1 VTATLDI
8 PEQNQDMVLDQ
19 SADDYWN
26 HYQLTFALYS
36 VSDRAIPSAFDGLK
50 PGQRRL
56 LYQMHDSRL
65 LPGNKPQKSSKVCSA
80 VTGNLH
86 PHGGASMYGAAALM
100 AAEFQRVK
108 VIDGQGAFPR
118 IQGDIPA
125 ADRYTEMRLS
135 APGAALTA
143 ELDDHAVP
151 MVSTFDGEWI
161 EPTMLPAQWPV
172 LLCNG
177 AVGIAEG
184 WATKVPAHNPREI
197 MAACRALLARPNT
210 TDDTLMKLIPGP
222 DWGCGASVVGTAG
235 LREYITTGRGQLTV
249 RGTVSVDG
257 KNVIVTELPPG
268 VASNTVQERIRAL
281 VESGEMS
288 GVADMSDLTD
298 RRNGLRI
305 VVTAKRGH
313 SAETIRDQL
322 LALTPL
328 ESTFAASLVALDE
341 DRVPRWWTVRE
352 LIGAFLHLRDSVV
365 LRRSEYRLE
374 KVTARRHL
382 VSGLMLIHLDIDAAV
397 AVIRGSDTV
406 DDARRGL
413 QERFS
418 IDEEQA
424 NYVLALQ
431 LRRLTKLDVIE
442 LQAEADKL
450 DAEFLELTELVT
462 NPDARRKVIDKE
474 LVETAKLFKG
484 PEFDRRT
491 VLDAEATPVSAGAD
505 DDGPRERK
513 VNTAWRLDDRG
524 VFSDSHGELLASGL
538 GWAVWTDGRIKFT
551 NGSGLPYKIRDIP
564 VAPDITGLLASGVL
578 ADGYHL
584 ALVTRRGKVLRI
596 DPAAVNPQG
605 AAGNGVAGVKLAADG
620 DEVIAALPVSCGN
633 GEAILSVSE
642 KGWKVTEVADIP
654 VKGRGG
660 AGVGFHPLVNGET
673 ALVSATISAT
683 GFVRGKRSV
692 RAEKRA
698 KASVK
703 GSGADV
709 TPAEQP

>member
-1 VTATLDI
+1 MTATLDV
-8 PEQNQDMVLDQ
+8 PEQNPDLILDQ

-26 HYQLTFALYS
+26 RYQLTFALYS
-36 VSDRAIPSAFDGLK
+36 VSDRAIPSAYDGLK

-56 LYQMHDSRL
+56 LYQMHESKL
-65 LPGNKPQKSSKVCSA
+65 TPGNKPQKSSKVCSA

-86 PHGGASMYGAAALM
+86 PHGGTSMYGAAALM

-118 IQGDIPA
+118 VQGDIPA

-135 APGAALTA
+135 AAGAALTA
-143 ELDDHAVP
+143 ELDSHAVP

-161 EPTMLPAQWPV
+161 EPTVLPAQWPV

-197 MAACRALLARPNT
+197 MVACRALLKTPNM
-210 TDDTLMKLIPGP
+210 TDDRLIKLIPGP

-235 LREYITTGRGQLTV
+235 LREYITTGRGQFTV
-249 RGTVSVDG
+249 RGTLSVDG
-257 KNVIVTELPPG
+257 KNVVITELPPG

-281 VESGEMS
+281 VESGELS

-313 SAETIRDQL
+313 DAEQIRDQL

-341 DRVPRWWTVRE
+341 NRVPRWWSVRE
-352 LIGAFLHLRDSVV
+352 LIKAFLALRDSVV
-365 LRRSEYRLE
+365 LHRSEYRLE

-382 VSGLMLIHLDIDAAV
+382 VSGLMTIHLDIDAAV

-406 DDARRGL
+406 DEARQGL
-413 QERFS
+413 QDRFK
-418 IDEEQA
+418 IDAVQA
-424 NYVLALQ
+424 DYVLALQ

-442 LQAEADKL
+442 LQAEAERL
-450 DAEFLELTELVT
+450 DAEYAELTELVS
-462 NPDARRKVIDKE
+462 NPDARRVVIDKE

-491 VLDAEATPVSAGAD
+491 VLDFEAAPVTSGGA

-513 VNTAWRLDDRG
+513 VNASWRLDDRG
-524 VFSDSHGELLASGL
+524 VFSDNHGELLTSGL
-538 GWAVWTDGRIKFT
+538 GWAVWTDGRVKFT
-551 NGSGLPYKIRDIP
+551 TGGGLPYKIRDIP
-564 VAPDITGLLASGVL
+564 VAPDITGLLGSGVL
-578 ADGYHL
+578 PEGSHL

-605 AAGNGVAGVKLAADG
+605 VAGNGVAGVKLAGDN
-620 DEVIAALPVSCGN
+620 DEVIAALPVSCVN
-633 GEAILSVSE
+633 GEAILSLAE
-642 KGWKVTEVADIP
+642 KSWKVTEVADIP

-660 AGVGFHPLVNGET
+660 AGVGFHPFVKGEG
-673 ALVSATISAT
+673 ALLAASISAT
-683 GFVRGKRSV
+683 GFVRGKRAV
-692 RAEKRA
+692 RAENRA
-698 KASVK
+698 KASIK
-703 GSGADV
+703 GSGLDV
-709 TPAEQP
+709 APVE

>member
-1 VTATLDI
+1 MTATLDV
-8 PEQNQDMVLDQ
+8 PEQNPDLVLDQ

-26 HYQLTFALYS
+26 RYQLTFALYS

-56 LYQMHDSRL
+56 LYQMHDSKL
-65 LPGNKPQKSSKVCSA
+65 LPGNKPQKSSKICSA

-86 PHGGASMYGAAALM
+86 PHGGASMYGTAALM

-151 MVSTFDGEWI
+151 MVSTFDGEWT
-161 EPTMLPAQWPV
+161 EPLMLPARWPV

-184 WATKVPAHNPREI
+184 WATKVPAHNPRQV
-197 MAACRALLARPNT
+197 MAACRALLAEPDLS
-210 TDDTLMKLIPGP
+210 DDALTELIPGP

-235 LREYITTGRGQLTV
+235 LRDYITTGRGAFTV

-257 KNVIVTELPPG
+257 KSVIVTELPPG
-268 VASNTVQERIRAL
+268 VASSTVQERIRAL
-281 VESGEMS
+281 VESGELP

-313 SAETIRDQL
+313 NAESIREQL

-341 DRVPRWWTVRE
+341 NRVPRWWSVRE
-352 LIGAFLHLRDSVV
+352 LITAFLSLRDSVV
-365 LRRSEYRLE
+365 VRRSEYRLE

-382 VSGLMLIHLDIDAAV
+382 VAGLLTIHVDIDAAV

-406 DDARRGL
+406 DEARRGL
-413 QERFS
+413 QERFG
-418 IDEEQA
+418 IDAEQA
-424 NYVLALQ
+424 DYVLALQ
-431 LRRLTKLDVIE
+431 LRRLTRLDVIE
-442 LQAEADKL
+442 LQTEAEKL
-450 DAEFLELTELVT
+450 DAEFAELTELVS
-462 NPDARRKVIDKE
+462 NPDARRVVIDNE
-474 LVETAKLFKG
+474 LVATAKLFDG
-484 PEFDRRT
+484 AEFNRRT
-491 VLDAEATPVSAGAD
+491 VLDATATPVASSTDEAGS
-505 DDGPRERK
+505 RERK
-513 VNTAWRLDDRG
+513 VNTVWRLDDRG
-524 VFSDSHGELLASGL
+524 VFSDSHGDLLTSGL

-551 NGSGLPYKIRDIP
+551 TGGGLPYKVRDIP
-564 VAPDITGLLASGVL
+564 VAPDITGLLRSGVL
-578 ADGYHL
+578 APGSHL

-605 AAGNGVAGVKLAADG
+605 AAGNGVAGVKLLGED
-620 DEVIAALPVSCGN
+620 DEVIAALPLTCEN
-633 GEAILSVSE
+633 GEAILSRSE

-660 AGVGFHPLVNGET
+660 AGVGFHPFVSGED
-673 ALVSATISAT
+673 ALLSVSISTT
-683 GFVRGKRSV
+683 GFVRGGRPV

-703 GSGADV
+703 GTGTDI
-709 TPAEQP
+709 TPAT

>member
-1 VTATLDI
+1 MTATLDI
-8 PEQNQDMVLDQ
+8 PEQNPDLVLDQ

-26 HYQLTFALYS
+26 QYQLTFALYS
-36 VSDRAIPSAFDGLK
+36 VSDRAIPSAYDGLK

-100 AAEFQRVK
+100 AADFQRVK

-143 ELDDHAVP
+143 ELDSHAVP
-151 MVSTFDGEWI
+151 MVPTFDGEWT
-161 EPTMLPAQWPV
+161 EPTWLPAQWPV

-184 WATKVPAHNPREI
+184 WATRVPAHNPREV
-197 MAACRALLARPNT
+197 MAACRALLKTPNM
-210 TDDTLMKLIPGP
+210 TDDRLVKLIPGP

-235 LREYITTGRGQLTV
+235 LREYITTGRGHFTV
-249 RGTVSVDG
+249 RGKVTVEG
-257 KNVIVTELPPG
+257 KNCIITELPPG
-268 VASNTVQERIRAL
+268 VASSTVQDRIRSM
-281 VESGEMS
+281 VESGDLS

-313 SAETIRDQL
+313 DAEKIREQL

-341 DRVPRWWTVRE
+341 NRVPRWWSVRE
-352 LIGAFLHLRDSVV
+352 LISAFLHLRDSVV
-365 LRRSEYRLE
+365 LHRSEYRLE

-382 VSGLMLIHLDIDAAV
+382 VSGLMTIHLDIDAAV
-397 AVIRGSDTV
+397 AVIRGSETV
-406 DDARRGL
+406 DDARQGL
-413 QERFS
+413 QKRFK
-418 IDEEQA
+418 IDELQA
-424 NYVLALQ
+424 DYVLGLQ

-442 LQAEADKL
+442 LQAEAEKL
-450 DAEFLELTELVT
+450 DAEFAELTELVT

-491 VLDAEATPVSAGAD
+491 VLDFEATPVTANTD
-505 DDGPRERK
+505 EDGPRERK

-524 VFSDSHGELLASGL
+524 VFSDSHGELLTSGL

-551 NGSGLPYKIRDIP
+551 TGNGLPYKIRDIP
-564 VAPDITGLLASGVL
+564 VAPDITGLLGSGVL
-578 ADGYHL
+578 PLGYHL

-605 AAGNGVAGVKLAADG
+605 VAGNGVAGVKLAAQDPE

-642 KGWKVTEVADIP
+642 KSWKVTEVADIP

-660 AGVGFHPLVNGET
+660 AGVGFHPFVKGEA
-673 ALVSATISAT
+673 ALVTAAISAT
-683 GFVRGKRSV
+683 GYVRGKRSV
-692 RAEKRA
+692 RAENRA
-698 KASVK
+698 KAAIK
-703 GSGADV
+703 GSGSDV
-709 TPAEQP
+709 TPAE

>member
-1 VTATLDI
+1 MTATLDV
-8 PEQNQDMVLDQ
+8 PEQNPDLVLDQ

-26 HYQLTFALYS
+26 RYQLTFALYS

-56 LYQMHDSRL
+56 LYQMHDSKL

-151 MVSTFDGEWI
+151 MVQTFDGEWT
-161 EPTMLPAQWPV
+161 EPTVLPAQWPV

-222 DWGCGASVVGTAG
+222 DWGCGATVVGTAG
-235 LREYITTGRGQLTV
+235 LRDYITTGRGAFTV

-257 KNVIVTELPPG
+257 KNCIITELPPG

-305 VVTAKRGH
+305 VVTAKRGY
-313 SAETIRDQL
+313 SAETIREQL

-341 DRVPRWWTVRE
+341 DRVPRWWSVRE

-365 LRRSEYRLE
+365 LHRSEYRLD

-382 VSGLMLIHLDIDAAV
+382 VAGLMKIHLDIDAAV

-406 DDARRGL
+406 DEARQGL
-413 QERFS
+413 QERFK

-442 LQAEADKL
+442 LQAEAEKL
-450 DAEFLELTELVT
+450 DAEFAALSELVA
-462 NPDARRKVIDKE
+462 NPDARRKVIDQE

-491 VLDAEATPVSAGAD
+491 VLDSEATPVASGAD
-505 DDGPRERK
+505 EDGSRERK
-513 VNTAWRLDDRG
+513 VNASWRLDDRG
-524 VFSDSHGELLASGL
+524 VFSDSHGDLLTSGL

-551 NGSGLPYKIRDIP
+551 TGSGLPYKIRDIP
-564 VAPDITGLLASGVL
+564 VAPDIIGLVRSGVL
-578 ADGYHL
+578 TDGHHL
-584 ALVTRRGKVLRI
+584 ALVTRRGKILRI

-605 AAGNGVAGVKLAADG
+605 VAGNGVAGVKLAGDG

-633 GEAILSVSE
+633 DEAILSVSE
-642 KGWKVTEVADIP
+642 KGWKVTEVPDIP

-660 AGVGFHPLVNGET
+660 GGVGFHPFVNGED
-673 ALVSATISAT
+673 ALLSASISAT
-683 GFVRGKRSV
+683 GFVRGKRAV
-692 RAEKRA
+692 QAEKRA

-709 TPAEQP
+709 TPAG

>member
-1 VTATLDI
+1 MTSTLDV
-8 PEQNQDMVLDQ
+8 PEQNPDLVLDQ

-26 HYQLTFALYS
+26 RYQLTFALYS
-36 VSDRAIPSAFDGLK
+36 VSDRAIPSAYDGLK

-56 LYQMHDSRL
+56 LYQMHEGKL
-65 LPGNKPQKSSKVCSA
+65 LPGNKPQKSSKICSA

-86 PHGGASMYGAAALM
+86 PHGGTSMYGAAALM
-100 AAEFQRVK
+100 AADFQRVK

-143 ELDDHAVP
+143 ELDSHAVP

-161 EPTMLPAQWPV
+161 EPTVLPAQWPV

-197 MAACRALLARPNT
+197 MAACRALLKTPNM
-210 TDDTLMKLIPGP
+210 TDDRLVKLIPGP
-222 DWGCGASVVGTAG
+222 DWGSGASVIGTAG
-235 LREYITTGRGQLTV
+235 LREYITTGRGHFTV
-249 RGTVSVDG
+249 RGTLSVEG
-257 KNVIVTELPPG
+257 KNVIITELPPG

-281 VESGEMS
+281 VESGELS

-313 SAETIRDQL
+313 NAEQIRDQL

-341 DRVPRWWTVRE
+341 NRVPRWWSVRE
-352 LIGAFLHLRDSVV
+352 LIRAFLQLRDSVV
-365 LRRSEYRLE
+365 LHRSEYRLE

-382 VSGLMLIHLDIDAAV
+382 VSGLMTIHIDIDAAV

-406 DDARRGL
+406 DEARQGL
-413 QERFS
+413 QDRFN
-418 IDEEQA
+418 IDAVQA
-424 NYVLALQ
+424 DYVLALQ

-442 LQAEADKL
+442 LQAEAERL
-450 DAEFLELTELVT
+450 DAEFAELTELVS
-462 NPDARRKVIDKE
+462 NPEARQAVIDKE

-484 PEFDRRT
+484 PEYDRRT
-491 VLDAEATPVSAGAD
+491 VLDFDATPVSAGSAE
-505 DDGPRERK
+505 DGPRERK
-513 VNTAWRLDDRG
+513 VNAAWRLDDRG
-524 VFSDSHGELLASGL
+524 VFSDRHGELLTSGL
-538 GWAVWTDGRIKFT
+538 GWAVWTDGRVKFT
-551 NGSGLPYKIRDIP
+551 AGGGLPYKIRDIP
-564 VAPDITGLLASGVL
+564 VAPDITRLLCSGVL
-578 ADGYHL
+578 PEGFHL
-584 ALVTRRGKVLRI
+584 ALVTRRGKILRI
-596 DPAAVNPQG
+596 DPSTVNPQG
-605 AAGNGVAGVKLAADG
+605 VAGNGVAGVKLGGEG
-620 DEVIAALPVSCGN
+620 DEVIAALPVSCAN
-633 GEAILSVSE
+633 GEAILSLAE
-642 KGWKVTEVADIP
+642 KSWKVTEVADIP

-660 AGVGFHPLVNGET
+660 AGVGFHPFVKGEN
-673 ALVSATISAT
+673 ALLAASISAT
-683 GFVRGKRSV
+683 GYVRGKRAV
-692 RAEKRA
+692 RAEGRA
-698 KASVK
+698 KASTK
-703 GSGADV
+703 GSGLDV
-709 TPAEQP
+709 KPAE

>member
-1 VTATLDI
+1 MTATLDV
-8 PEQNQDMVLDQ
+8 PEQNPDLVLDQ

-26 HYQLTFALYS
+26 RYQLTFALYS
-36 VSDRAIPSAFDGLK
+36 VSDRAIPSAYDGLK

-56 LYQMHDSRL
+56 LYQMHDSKL
-65 LPGNKPQKSSKVCSA
+65 TPGNKPQKSSKVCSA

-86 PHGGASMYGAAALM
+86 PHGGTSMYGAAALM

-143 ELDDHAVP
+143 ELDSHAVP

-161 EPTMLPAQWPV
+161 EPTVLPAQWPV

-197 MAACRALLARPNT
+197 MAACRALLKTPNM
-210 TDDTLMKLIPGP
+210 TDDRLVKLIPGP
-222 DWGCGASVVGTAG
+222 DWGCGATVVGTAG
-235 LREYITTGRGQLTV
+235 LREYITTGRGQFTV
-249 RGTVSVDG
+249 RGTLSVDG
-257 KNVIVTELPPG
+257 KNVVITELPPG

-281 VESGEMS
+281 VESGELP

-313 SAETIRDQL
+313 SAEQIRDQL

-328 ESTFAASLVALDE
+328 EGTFAASLVALDE
-341 DRVPRWWTVRE
+341 NRVPRWWSVRE
-352 LIGAFLHLRDSVV
+352 LIKAFLSLRDSVV
-365 LRRSEYRLE
+365 LHRSEYRLE
-374 KVTARRHL
+374 KVAARRHL
-382 VSGLMLIHLDIDAAV
+382 VAGLMTIHLDIDAAV

-406 DDARRGL
+406 DEARQGL
-413 QERFS
+413 QDRFK
-418 IDEEQA
+418 IDAVQA
-424 NYVLALQ
+424 DYVLALQ

-442 LQAEADKL
+442 LQAEAERL
-450 DAEFLELTELVT
+450 DAEFAQLTELVSD
-462 NPDARRKVIDKE
+462 PEARKSVIDKE

-491 VLDAEATPVSAGAD
+491 VLDFDATPVTSGGG

-513 VNTAWRLDDRG
+513 VNASWRLDDRG
-524 VFSDSHGELLASGL
+524 VFSDRHGELLTSGL
-538 GWAVWTDGRIKFT
+538 GWAVWTDGRVKFT
-551 NGSGLPYKIRDIP
+551 SGGGLPYKVREIP
-564 VAPDITGLLASGVL
+564 VAPDITGLVCSGVL
-578 ADGYHL
+578 PEGYHL
-584 ALVTRRGKVLRI
+584 ALVTRRGKILRI

-605 AAGNGVAGVKLAADG
+605 VAGNGVAGVKLAGAD
-620 DEVIAALPVSCGN
+620 DEVIAALPVSCAN
-633 GEAILSVSE
+633 VEAILSLAE
-642 KGWKVTEVADIP
+642 KSWKVTEVADIP

-660 AGVGFHPLVNGET
+660 AGVGFHPFVKGES
-673 ALVSATISAT
+673 ALLAASISAT
-683 GFVRGKRSV
+683 GFVRGKRAV
-692 RAEKRA
+692 RAENRA
-698 KASVK
+698 KASIK
-703 GSGADV
+703 GSGLDV
-709 TPAEQP
+709 TPAG

>member
-1 VTATLDI
+1 MTATLDV
-8 PEQNQDMVLDQ
+8 PEQNPDLVLDQ

-26 HYQLTFALYS
+26 RYQLTFALYS
-36 VSDRAIPSAFDGLK
+36 VSDRAIPSAYDGLK

-56 LYQMHDSRL
+56 LYQMHDSKL

-151 MVSTFDGEWI
+151 MVQTFDGEWT
-161 EPTMLPAQWPV
+161 EPTVLPAQWPV

-222 DWGCGASVVGTAG
+222 DWGCGATVVGTAG
-235 LREYITTGRGQLTV
+235 LRDYITTGRGAFTV
-249 RGTVSVDG
+249 RGTLTVDG
-257 KNVIVTELPPG
+257 KNVVITELPPG

-281 VESGEMS
+281 VESGDLA

-313 SAETIRDQL
+313 SADTIRDQL
-322 LALTPL
+322 LAMTPL

-341 DRVPRWWTVRE
+341 NRVPRWWSVRE
-352 LIGAFLHLRDSVV
+352 LIFAFLQLRDSVV
-365 LRRSEYRLE
+365 LHRSEYRLE

-382 VSGLMLIHLDIDAAV
+382 VAGLMKIHLDIDAAV
-397 AVIRGSDTV
+397 AVIRGSETV
-406 DDARRGL
+406 DEARQGL
-413 QERFS
+413 QDRFK

-442 LQAEADKL
+442 LQAEAEKL
-450 DAEFLELTELVT
+450 DAEFAELTELVT
-462 NPDARRKVIDKE
+462 NPEARRAVIDKE

-484 PEFDRRT
+484 AEFDRRT
-491 VLDAEATPVSAGAD
+491 VLDAEGVPVSGGAD
-505 DDGPRERK
+505 EDGPRERK
-513 VNTAWRLDDRG
+513 VNASWRLDDRG
-524 VFSDSHGELLASGL
+524 VFSDSHGELLTSGL

-551 NGSGLPYKIRDIP
+551 TGGGLPYKTRDIP
-564 VAPDITGLLASGVL
+564 VAPDIVGLLRSGVL
-578 ADGYHL
+578 PDGYHL
-584 ALVTRRGKVLRI
+584 ALVTRRGKILRV
-596 DPAAVNPQG
+596 DPMVVNPQG
-605 AAGNGVAGVKLAADG
+605 AAGNGVAGVKLAGDG
-620 DEVIAALPVSCGN
+620 DEVIAALPVSCAN
-633 GEAILSVSE
+633 GEAILSISE
-642 KGWKVTEVADIP
+642 KAWKVTEVADIP

-660 AGVGFHPLVNGET
+660 AGVGFHPFVKGED
-673 ALVSATISAT
+673 ALLSVSISAT
-683 GFVRGKRSV
+683 GYVRGGKTV
-692 RAEKRA
+692 RPEGRA
-698 KASVK
+698 KASIK
-703 GSGADV
+703 GPGGTNV
-709 TPAEQP
+709 TPAE

>member
-1 VTATLDI
+1 MTATLDV
-8 PEQNQDMVLDQ
+8 PEQNPDLVLDQ

-26 HYQLTFALYS
+26 RYQLTFALYS
-36 VSDRAIPSAFDGLK
+36 VSDRAIPSAYDGLK

-56 LYQMHDSRL
+56 LYQMHDSKL
-65 LPGNKPQKSSKVCSA
+65 TPGNKPQKSSKVCSA

-86 PHGGASMYGAAALM
+86 PHGGTSMYGAAALM

-143 ELDDHAVP
+143 ELDSHAVP

-161 EPTMLPAQWPV
+161 EPTVLPAQWPV

-197 MAACRALLARPNT
+197 MAACRALLKTPNM
-210 TDDTLMKLIPGP
+210 TDDRLVKLIPGP
-222 DWGCGASVVGTAG
+222 DWGCGATVVGTAG
-235 LREYITTGRGQLTV
+235 LREYITTGRGQFTV
-249 RGTVSVDG
+249 RGTLSVDG
-257 KNVIVTELPPG
+257 KNVVITELPPG

-281 VESGEMS
+281 VESGELP

-313 SAETIRDQL
+313 SAEQIRDQL

-328 ESTFAASLVALDE
+328 EGTFAASLVALDE
-341 DRVPRWWTVRE
+341 NRVPRWWSVRE
-352 LIGAFLHLRDSVV
+352 LIKAFLSLRDSVV
-365 LRRSEYRLE
+365 LHRSEYRLE

-382 VSGLMLIHLDIDAAV
+382 VAGLMTIHLDIDAAV

-406 DDARRGL
+406 DEARQGL
-413 QERFS
+413 QDRFK
-418 IDEEQA
+418 IDAVQA
-424 NYVLALQ
+424 DYVLALQ

-442 LQAEADKL
+442 LQAEAERL
-450 DAEFLELTELVT
+450 DAEFAQLTELVSD
-462 NPDARRKVIDKE
+462 PEARKSVIDKE

-491 VLDAEATPVSAGAD
+491 VLDFDATPVTSGGG

-513 VNTAWRLDDRG
+513 VNASWRLDDRG
-524 VFSDSHGELLASGL
+524 VFSDRHGELLTSGL
-538 GWAVWTDGRIKFT
+538 GWAVWTDGRVKFT
-551 NGSGLPYKIRDIP
+551 SGGGLPYKVREIP
-564 VAPDITGLLASGVL
+564 VAPDITGLVCSGVL
-578 ADGYHL
+578 PEGYHL
-584 ALVTRRGKVLRI
+584 ALVTRRGKILRI

-605 AAGNGVAGVKLAADG
+605 VAGNGVAGVKLAGAD
-620 DEVIAALPVSCGN
+620 DEVIAALPVSCAN
-633 GEAILSVSE
+633 VEAILSLAE
-642 KGWKVTEVADIP
+642 KSWKVTEVADIP

-660 AGVGFHPLVNGET
+660 AGVGFHPFVKGES
-673 ALVSATISAT
+673 ALLGASISAT
-683 GFVRGKRSV
+683 GFVRGKRAV
-692 RAEKRA
+692 RAESRA
-698 KASVK
+698 KASIK
-703 GSGADV
+703 GSGLDV
-709 TPAEQP
+709 TPAG

>member
-1 VTATLDI
+1 VTAVID
-8 PEQNQDMVLDQ
+8 QNPDLVLDQ

-26 HYQLTFALYS
+26 QFQLTFALYS

-86 PHGGASMYGAAALM
+86 PHGGASMYGAAALL
-100 AAEFQRVK
+100 AADFQRVK

-135 APGAALTA
+135 AAGAALTA
-143 ELDDHAVP
+143 ELDSHAVP
-151 MVSTFDGEWI
+151 MVSTFDGEWT
-161 EPTMLPAQWPV
+161 EPTVLPAQWPV

-197 MAACRALLARPNT
+197 MAACRALLKTPNM
-210 TDDTLMKLIPGP
+210 TDDRLVKLIPGP
-222 DWGCGASVVGTAG
+222 DWGCGASVVGSAG
-235 LREYITTGRGQLTV
+235 LREYITTGRGQFTV
-249 RGTVSVDG
+249 RGTVGVDG
-257 KNVIVTELPPG
+257 KNCVITELPPG
-268 VASNTVQERIRAL
+268 VASSTVQERIRAL
-281 VESGEMS
+281 VESGELS

-313 SAETIRDQL
+313 DAEKIREQL

-341 DRVPRWWTVRE
+341 NRVPRWWSVRE
-352 LIGAFLHLRDSVV
+352 LIVAFLSLRDSVV
-365 LRRSEYRLE
+365 LHRSEYRLE

-382 VSGLMLIHLDIDAAV
+382 VSGLMTIHLDIDAAV

-406 DDARRGL
+406 DEARQGL
-413 QERFS
+413 QERFK
-418 IDEEQA
+418 IDAVQA
-424 NYVLALQ
+424 DYVLALQ

-442 LQAEADKL
+442 LQVEAEKL
-450 DAEFLELTELVT
+450 DEEFAELSELVS
-462 NPDARRKVIDKE
+462 NPDARRKVIDTE

-491 VLDAEATPVSAGAD
+491 ILDFEALPVSTGDA

-513 VNTAWRLDDRG
+513 VNATWRLDDRG
-524 VFSDSHGELLASGL
+524 VFSDSHGQLLSSGL
-538 GWAVWTDGRIKFT
+538 GWAVWTDGRVKFT
-551 NGSGLPYKIRDIP
+551 TGAGLPYKIRDIP
-564 VAPDITGLLASGVL
+564 VAPDITGLLCSGVL
-578 ADGYHL
+578 PEGFHL
-584 ALVTRRGKVLRI
+584 GLVTRRGKILRI

-605 AAGNGVAGVKLAADG
+605 VAGNGVAGVKLAG
-620 DEVIAALPVSCGN
+620 DDDAVIAALPLSCGN
-633 GEAILSVSE
+633 AEAILSVSG
-642 KGWKVTEVADIP
+642 KGWKVTEAPDIP

-660 AGVGFHPLVNGET
+660 AGVGFHPFVRGED
-673 ALVSATISAT
+673 ALLSATVSAT
-683 GFVRGKRSV
+683 GFVRGKRAV
-692 RAEKRA
+692 RAEKRG
-698 KASVK
+698 KASIK
-703 GSGADV
+703 GSGSNV
-709 TPAEQP
+709 TPAG

>member
-1 VTATLDI
+1 MTATLDV
-8 PEQNQDMVLDQ
+8 PEQNPDLVLDQ

-151 MVSTFDGEWI
+151 MVDTFDGEWT
-161 EPTMLPAQWPV
+161 EPTVLPARWPV

-222 DWGCGASVVGTAG
+222 DWGCGATVVGTAG
-235 LREYITTGRGQLTV
+235 LREYITTGRGQFTV
-249 RGTVSVDG
+249 RGTVTIDG
-257 KNVIVTELPPG
+257 KNVVVTELPPG

-341 DRVPRWWTVRE
+341 DRVPRWWTVRD
-352 LIGAFLHLRDSVV
+352 LIGAFLRLRDSVV
-365 LRRSEYRLE
+365 LRRSEHRLE
-374 KVTARRHL
+374 RVTARRHL
-382 VSGLMLIHLDIDAAV
+382 VAGLMKIHLDIDAAV

-406 DDARRGL
+406 DDARQGL
-413 QERFS
+413 QERFT

-431 LRRLTKLDVIE
+431 LRRLTKLDVVE
-442 LQAEADKL
+442 LQAEAEKL
-450 DAEFLELTELVT
+450 DAEFAELTELVS
-462 NPDARRKVIDKE
+462 NPDARRKVIDQE

-484 PEFDRRT
+484 AEFDRRT
-491 VLDAEATPVSAGAD
+491 VLDPSATPVTVGD
-505 DDGPRERK
+505 EDGSRERK
-513 VNTAWRLDDRG
+513 VNASWRLDDRG
-524 VFSDSHGELLASGL
+524 VFSDTHGELLTAGL
-538 GWAVWTDGRIKFT
+538 GWAVWTDGRVKFT
-551 NGSGLPYKIRDIP
+551 TGGGLPYKIRDIP
-564 VAPDITGLLASGVL
+564 VAPDITGLLRSGVL
-578 ADGYHL
+578 SPGSHL

-596 DPAAVNPQG
+596 DPASVNPQG
-605 AAGNGVAGVKLAADG
+605 AAGNGVAGVKLGEG
-620 DEVIAALPVSCGN
+620 DEVIAALPVTCAN
-633 GEAILSVSE
+633 GEAMLSRSE

-660 AGVGFHPLVNGET
+660 AGVGFHPFVAGED
-673 ALVSATISAT
+673 ALLSVSISAT
-683 GFVRGKRSV
+683 GFVRGGRSV

-703 GSGADV
+703 GSGGDI
-709 TPAEQP
+709 TPAG

>member
-1 VTATLDI
+1 VTAVID
-8 PEQNQDMVLDQ
+8 QNPDLVLDQ

-26 HYQLTFALYS
+26 QFQLTFALYS

-86 PHGGASMYGAAALM
+86 PHGGASMYGAAALL
-100 AAEFQRVK
+100 AADFQRVK

-135 APGAALTA
+135 AAGAALTA
-143 ELDDHAVP
+143 ELDSHAVP
-151 MVSTFDGEWI
+151 MVSTFDGEWT
-161 EPTMLPAQWPV
+161 EPTVLPAQWPV

-197 MAACRALLARPNT
+197 MAACRALLKTPNM
-210 TDDTLMKLIPGP
+210 TDDRLVKLIPGP
-222 DWGCGASVVGTAG
+222 DWGCGASVVGSAG
-235 LREYITTGRGQLTV
+235 LREYITTGRGQFTV
-249 RGTVSVDG
+249 RGTVGVDG
-257 KNVIVTELPPG
+257 KNCVITELPPG
-268 VASNTVQERIRAL
+268 VASSTVQERIRAL
-281 VESGEMS
+281 VESGELS

-313 SAETIRDQL
+313 DAEKIREQL

-341 DRVPRWWTVRE
+341 NRVPRWWSVRE
-352 LIGAFLHLRDSVV
+352 LIVAFLSLRDSVV
-365 LRRSEYRLE
+365 LHRSEYRLE

-382 VSGLMLIHLDIDAAV
+382 VSGLMTIHLDIDAAV

-406 DDARRGL
+406 DEARQGL
-413 QERFS
+413 QERFK
-418 IDEEQA
+418 IDAVQA
-424 NYVLALQ
+424 DYVLALQ

-442 LQAEADKL
+442 LQVEAEKL
-450 DAEFLELTELVT
+450 DEEFAELSELVS
-462 NPDARRKVIDKE
+462 NPDARRKVIDTE

-491 VLDAEATPVSAGAD
+491 ILDFEALPVSTGDA

-513 VNTAWRLDDRG
+513 VNATWRLDDRG
-524 VFSDSHGELLASGL
+524 VFSDSHGQLLSSGL
-538 GWAVWTDGRIKFT
+538 GWAVWSDGRVKFT
-551 NGSGLPYKIRDIP
+551 TGAGLPYKIRDIP
-564 VAPDITGLLASGVL
+564 IAPDITGLLCSGVL
-578 ADGYHL
+578 PEGFHL
-584 ALVTRRGKVLRI
+584 GLVTRRGKILRI

-605 AAGNGVAGVKLAADG
+605 VAGNGVAGVKLAG
-620 DEVIAALPVSCGN
+620 DDDAVIAALPLSCGN
-633 GEAILSVSE
+633 AEAILSVPG
-642 KGWKVTEVADIP
+642 KGWKVTEAPDIP

-660 AGVGFHPLVNGET
+660 AGVGFHPFVRGED
-673 ALVSATISAT
+673 ALLSATVSAT
-683 GFVRGKRSV
+683 GFVRGKRAV
-692 RAEKRA
+692 RAEKRG
-698 KASVK
+698 KASIK
-703 GSGADV
+703 GSGSNV
-709 TPAEQP
+709 TPAG